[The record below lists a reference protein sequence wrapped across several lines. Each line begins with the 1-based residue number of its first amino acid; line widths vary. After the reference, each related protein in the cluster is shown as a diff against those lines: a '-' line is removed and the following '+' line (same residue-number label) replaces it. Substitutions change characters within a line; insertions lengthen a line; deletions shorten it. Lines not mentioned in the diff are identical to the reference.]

1 MSERMMTKL
10 PLSKL
15 LRVARFIDR
24 ISLWSGKAT
33 AWLIFP
39 LVLGLT
45 YEVISRYVFKA
56 PTIWAYDVAYMLY
69 GSLFMLG
76 AAFTLYQKGHI
87 RTDIFYDRW
96 SFKRQGRVDAF
107 LYLFFFFPG
116 MIFFFIAGLD
126 EAIHSWSLLER
137 SEVGA
142 WRPPIYPFKTV
153 IPLTA
158 LLLLIQGVSE
168 FLKSIYAAVKGEW
181 P

>member
-1 MSERMMTKL
+1 MN
-10 PLSKL
+10 LSLEKL
-15 LRVARFIDR
+15 LRIARGIDQ
-24 ISLWSGKAT
+24 ISLWFGKKVS
-33 AWLIFP
+33 WLILP
-39 LVLGLT
+39 LIFGLT
-45 YEVISRYVFKA
+45 YEVISRYLFKA
-56 PTIWAYDVAYMLY
+56 PTIWAYDLAYMLY

-76 AAFTLYQKGHI
+76 AAFTLHKKGHI

-96 SFKRQGRVDAF
+96 PPQKQGRVDAI

-116 MIFFFIAGLD
+116 IILFLVAGLD
-126 EAIHSWSLLER
+126 EAIHSWILWER

-142 WRPPIYPFKTV
+142 WRPPIFPFKTV

-168 FLKSIYAAVKGEW
+168 LIKSLYAARRGVW

>member
-1 MSERMMTKL
+1 MEKL

-15 LRVARFIDR
+15 MKVAEFIDR
-24 ISLWSGKAT
+24 ISQWSGKAT

-56 PTIWAYDVAYMLY
+56 PTIWAYDLAYMLY
-69 GSLFMLG
+69 GAIFMLG
-76 AAFTLYQKGHI
+76 AAFTLYKKGHI
-87 RTDIFYDRW
+87 RTDIFYDKW
-96 SFKRQGRVDAF
+96 NSKKQGKVDAF

-126 EAIHSWSLLER
+126 EAIHSWSLWER

-142 WRPPIYPFKTV
+142 WRPPVYPFKTI

-158 LLLLIQGVSE
+158 LLLLVQGISE
-168 FLKSIYAAVKGEW
+168 LFKSIYAAVKGEW